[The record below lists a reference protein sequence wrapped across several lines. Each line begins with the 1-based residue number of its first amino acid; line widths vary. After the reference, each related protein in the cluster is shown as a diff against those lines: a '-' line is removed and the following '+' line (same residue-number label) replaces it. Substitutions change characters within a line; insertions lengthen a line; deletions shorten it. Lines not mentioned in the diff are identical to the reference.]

1 MDIMMQMLALS
12 VVLCLVQL
20 VLHVH
25 FAILQRGLKWAF
37 TPRDESVPPLK
48 GLAGRFERA
57 FYNFLETFPLFLA
70 VVFLAASLNRH
81 DNLTNWGVQLYFWAR
96 VAYVPV
102 YLAGWPVIR
111 TLIWG
116 ASIAGVVMVLV
127 SVL

>member
-1 MDIMMQMLALS
+1 MDTMMQAVALS
-12 VVLCLVQL
+12 VILGLVQL
-20 VLHVH
+20 VLHVL
-25 FAILQRGLKWAF
+25 FAIRERGLKWAF
-37 TPRDESVPPLK
+37 TPRDESMPPLK

-70 VVFLAASLNRH
+70 VVFLAASLNHH
-81 DNLTNWGVQLYFWAR
+81 DDLTSWGVQLYFWAR

-116 ASIAGVVMVLV
+116 ASIAGIVLPLV